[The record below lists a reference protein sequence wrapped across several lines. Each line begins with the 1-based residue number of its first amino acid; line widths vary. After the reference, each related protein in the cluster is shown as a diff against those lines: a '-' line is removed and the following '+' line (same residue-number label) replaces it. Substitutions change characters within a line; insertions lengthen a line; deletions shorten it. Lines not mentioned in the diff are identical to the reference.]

1 MVQLHEVY
9 SLDGNQHRQKTVMR
23 VVCDSLPDALFTFA
37 SEAAQMPE
45 NQFRDEV
52 TAPELEVFNANDE
65 KAISLWRNNDKG
77 SHRQRIITETDL
89 ESTVD
94 DTAQSGV

>member
-1 MVQLHEVY
+1 MKCILLMET
-9 SLDGNQHRQKTVMR
+9 STGKKTVMR

-37 SEAAQMPE
+37 SEPAQMPE

-65 KAISLWRNNDKG
+65 KAISLWRNSDG
-77 SHRQRIITETDL
+77 GGHRQRIITETNL
-89 ESTVD
+89 ESAVD
-94 DTAQSGV
+94 VTEQSGV

>member
-1 MVQLHEVY
+1 MKCILLMET
-9 SLDGNQHRQKTVMR
+9 STGKKTVMR

-65 KAISLWRNNDKG
+65 KAISLWRNSDGG
-77 SHRQRIITETDL
+77 SRRQRIITEADL
-89 ESTVD
+89 ESAVD
-94 DTAQSGV
+94 GTAQSGV

>member
-1 MVQLHEVY
+1 MKCILLMET
-9 SLDGNQHRQKTVMR
+9 STGKKTVMR
-23 VVCDSLPDALFTFA
+23 VVCDSLPDALFSFA
-37 SEAAQMPE
+37 SEAAGMPE
-45 NQFRDEV
+45 NQFCDI
-52 TAPELEVFNANDE
+52 ADKSDFEVFNSDDDR
-65 KAISLWRNNDKG
+65 IVSLWRNNDKG